1 MNTLQAPHARWAG
14 SARRPGAGVRQGV
27 AAGSPRPPSRPLYV
41 RHRKRPPRAG
51 WGCRTTRGRPGWP
64 RHPGRS
70 RARRAPP
77 TAPVMTAP
85 HIYEFTVEELAEG
98 GLRAVHHAD
107 ASLVVAAES
116 WQDLGRDCM
125 VAWLLRTW
133 RLADEQ
139 RDRDS
144 RAARS

>member
-1 MNTLQAPHARWAG
+1 
-14 SARRPGAGVRQGV
+14 
-27 AAGSPRPPSRPLYV
+27 
-41 RHRKRPPRAG
+41 
-51 WGCRTTRGRPGWP
+51 
-64 RHPGRS
+64 
-70 RARRAPP
+70 
-77 TAPVMTAP
+77 MTAP

-116 WQDLGRDCM
+116 WQDLERGCM

-144 RAARS
+144 RAPRL